1 MLGKRRRLVHV
12 PIGVARTGAQLTQ
25 WLPGAPLSVDQVT
38 MLQGPD
44 NVVSNTDAVDTFRL
58 PLVALEEQLRRAA

>member
-1 MLGKRRRLVHV
+1 
-12 PIGVARTGAQLTQ
+12 
-25 WLPGAPLSVDQVT
+25 